1 VRLVAAAALVL
12 ALGAA
17 SAARGQ
23 APVPQFADWTAVS
36 NNTATGTLFG
46 RPVTLSGTAVTA
58 FSIVDGTATD
68 FSDPTRFTPALP
80 TSDRL
85 DIAGTFTTTATY
97 TVAFG
102 AAVTDPVFDFNSL
115 ASTVTFPSPVT
126 KVSGDQTLTVSGN
139 AVAGQANGGT
149 PTDSNGTVRL
159 TGSFDHVTFTV
170 VPNFGGGQPDG
181 IEMQVGAAG
190 LTPAATPAP
199 TPAPV
204 ATTTPTVP
212 SPQAG
217 VRVVTAPA
225 SGTVTVK
232 LPGDQ
237 GFTPLTAT
245 AALPV
250 GAVVDARAGSLV
262 LRTTS
267 GTATVSAGIFTIRQ
281 AAQRNATA
289 SLVLRTPPGRARAC
303 AHARRGVVRQLRVAT
318 KGVLRTVAARGTV
331 TGRDASWTVADRC
344 DGTLTRVRKGRVA
357 VAARHRTK
365 TVRAGHSLLIRA
377 RLFRA
382 RQHG

>member
-1 VRLVAAAALVL
+1 VRLVAAAAIVL

-17 SAARGQ
+17 TAARGQ

-139 AVAGQANGGT
+139 AVTGQANGGT

-159 TGSFDHVTFTV
+159 AGSFDHVTFTV
-170 VPNFGGGQPDG
+170 VPNFAGGQPDG

-190 LTPAATPAP
+190 LTPAATPTPAP
-199 TPAPV
+199 TPV
-204 ATTTPTVP
+204 ATATPLA

-237 GFTPLTAT
+237 GFTPLTAA

-250 GAVVDARAGSLV
+250 GSVVDARAGSLT

-267 GTATVSAGIFTIRQ
+267 GTATVSAGIFSIRQ

-289 SLVLRTPPGRARAC
+289 SLVLQTPPGRARAC
-303 AHARRGVVRQLRVAT
+303 AHARKGVVRRLRITT
-318 KGVLRTVAARGTV
+318 KGVLRTVAAKGAV
-331 TGRDASWTVADRC
+331 TGRNASWTVADRC
-344 DGTLTRVRKGRVA
+344 DGTLTHVRKGRVA
-357 VAARHRTK
+357 VTARRRTK